1 LEAEHLLHHVVPPR
15 SDHSTYNRGKPNAGH
30 DLAMMKD
37 HENPEGAP
45 NPNDESLAG
54 LLKLSRGTSII
65 LLSVYF
71 IYLYFQVR
79 RLILTPLGTA
89 ETNLLLDDS

>member
-1 LEAEHLLHHVVPPR
+1 
-15 SDHSTYNRGKPNAGH
+15 
-30 DLAMMKD
+30 MKD

-45 NPNDESLAG
+45 NPNDDSLAG

-71 IYLYFQVR
+71 IYLYFQVPR
-79 RLILTPLGTA
+79 VPD
-89 ETNLLLDDS
+89 LLYCYVF